1 MIEHVKSV
9 GMGTFMLVLWV
20 ISCIAVLLQAL
31 VWVVSNNKN
40 SLINALS
47 TVTVKLRTWYI
58 AMYHFVTRSKK

>member
-9 GMGTFMLVLWV
+9 GMGTFMLILWV

-31 VWVVSNNKN
+31 VWVVSNV
-40 SLINALS
+40 LS
-47 TVTVKLRTWYI
+47 TVTVKSRTWYI